1 MHLQKQITSCFLW
14 IVVLVSLSTDVRA
27 ATLNLMDFGSV
38 GDGTTD
44 DGPALQRAL
53 DALADAGGGTLIV
66 PQGRYAIITPVSKD
80 FSGLATSITIFGVE
94 STTPVNT
101 TGAATE
107 LASGLDLLSEFLPKT
122 GSANAAIRIIGLH
135 TFLIRDI
142 SFMGT
147 PNVVTDAQ
155 TTLLLDRVEQATVR
169 HCEFY
174 GVSTMVPGAIVTAI
188 RSGLRIEQTKFLG
201 STTNS
206 GVYAPVIENLEWKSI
221 VVTDAVFLD
230 YGLRPELFG
239 KTGYGAPFSWINIG
253 NAEAVTNNS
262 PRREVSIR
270 RVFLDEGGF
279 IGISSLPYRYLPP
292 TAPIDLIYISALRMN
307 VSNLRTTGH
316 YLVGPESV
324 FVENSRYQW
333 SHNADSAFNLMGV
346 RRHAIVDRAVCV
358 DNANRIRADA
368 ATERL
373 SVINSTYTYL
383 DSLAKT
389 TSVITTA
396 TPEEDPVQYVRQ
408 QFETLLG
415 REPDPAGHYYWS
427 DLLLQCGSNT
437 QCVNNVRADFNS
449 YLSSTPS
456 PAFSIQGQVKDE
468 KGNALPGVAIAL
480 AGSQAVTTQT
490 DASGRYS
497 FSGLPTSGNYTLI
510 VSKRHYTF
518 GSFRAIDTPSG
529 DQVVNVAGTLSY
541 TISGRITVDG
551 FAMPAVSVRLSGSQS
566 ATSATDSNGDFS
578 FTVPAGGSY
587 TLTPTNSRYTFAP
600 ASFTTNDLARDV
612 VNDFTASTRPGI
624 PILISSPDS
633 TRGLALDSVLK
644 LGEPFELSYGYPWST
659 DTRTRI
665 VLYAANFEL
674 QPGETPSAITAE
686 AEDASHQIYQLT
698 VEYFAPVSTTGW
710 FNRVVVRLNDN
721 LGDVGDVLIRI
732 TYLGVSSNRVRV
744 GIGHVGGGLPD
755 DPGSFPTP
763 GHLPE

>member
-1 MHLQKQITSCFLW
+1 MSAAPLMHLRKIITSCFLW
-14 IVVLVSLSTDVRA
+14 IVVLVSLSTDLRA

-53 DALADAGGGTLIV
+53 DALAEAGGGTLIV

-94 STTPVNT
+94 STTPVDT
-101 TGAATE
+101 TGAAPE
-107 LASGLDLLSEFLPKT
+107 LARGLDLLSEFLPKT
-122 GSANAAIRIIGLH
+122 GSENVAISIIGLQ

-147 PNVVTDAQ
+147 PNVFTDAQ
-155 TTLLLDRVEQATVR
+155 TTLLLDRLEQATVR

-174 GVSTMVPGAIVTAI
+174 GVSTIVPGAIVTAI

-201 STTNS
+201 STANS

-221 VVTDAVFLD
+221 VITDAVFLD

-253 NAEAVTNNS
+253 NATAVTNNS

-279 IGISSLPYRYLPP
+279 IGISSIPYRYQVP

-307 VSNLRTTGH
+307 VTNLQQTGH

-324 FVENSRYQW
+324 FIENSRYQW
-333 SHNADSAFNLMGV
+333 SHNADSAFNLIGV
-346 RRHAIVDRAVCV
+346 RRHAIVDRAECV

-368 ATERL
+368 ATTRL
-373 SVINSTYTYL
+373 SVINSIYTYL
-383 DSLAKT
+383 DSLAQT
-389 TSVITTA
+389 TAVINTA
-396 TPEEDPVQYVRQ
+396 TPEEDPVQYVRR
-408 QFETLLG
+408 QFETVLG
-415 REPDPAGHYYWS
+415 REPDPAGHYDWS
-427 DLLLQCGSNT
+427 DLLLQCGADT

-468 KGNALPGVAIAL
+468 TGNALPNVAIAL

-510 VSKRHYTF
+510 ASKRHYTF
-518 GSFRAIDTPSG
+518 GSIGAIDTPSG
-529 DQVVNVAGTLSY
+529 DQVVNVAGTLNRH
-541 TISGRITVDG
+541 TLRGRIANSSG
-551 FAMPAVSVRLSGSQS
+551 NAFANVIVTLSGSQS
-566 ATSATDSNGDFS
+566 ATLNTDANGEFL
-578 FTVPAGGSY
+578 FTNVAAGG
-587 TLTPTNSRYTFAP
+587 
-600 ASFTTNDLARDV
+600 DL
-612 VNDFTASTRPGI
+612 
-624 PILISSPDS
+624 
-633 TRGLALDSVLK
+633 
-644 LGEPFELSYGYPWST
+644 
-659 DTRTRI
+659 
-665 VLYAANFEL
+665 
-674 QPGETPSAITAE
+674 
-686 AEDASHQIYQLT
+686 
-698 VEYFAPVSTTGW
+698 
-710 FNRVVVRLNDN
+710 
-721 LGDVGDVLIRI
+721 
-732 TYLGVSSNRVRV
+732 
-744 GIGHVGGGLPD
+744 
-755 DPGSFPTP
+755 
-763 GHLPE
+763 